1 VCQKFVFT
9 LVCIGVCVCLCN
21 DSGSLIRQ
29 TGPSKAGS
37 ATPAD
42 DEVDPR
48 LKNFEPRMV
57 ELIIS
62 EVLKCL
68 FVIQSTV

>member
-1 VCQKFVFT
+1 MCNSGT
-9 LVCIGVCVCLCN
+9 LV
-21 DSGSLIRQ
+21 RHA
-29 TGPSKAGS
+29 GPSKAGA
-37 ATPAD
+37 ATTTD

-62 EVLKCL
+62 EVLK
-68 FVIQSTV
+68 

>member
-1 VCQKFVFT
+1 M
-9 LVCIGVCVCLCN
+9 
-21 DSGSLIRQ
+21 
-29 TGPSKAGS
+29 GPSKAGS

>member
-1 VCQKFVFT
+1 M
-9 LVCIGVCVCLCN
+9 CIIVCVDN
-21 DSGSLIRQ
+21 RGTLIRHAGPSK
-29 TGPSKAGS
+29 TGPSA
-37 ATPAD
+37 PAD

-62 EVLKCL
+62 EV
-68 FVIQSTV
+68 IQ

>member
-1 VCQKFVFT
+1 VCIRVCSSGT
-9 LVCIGVCVCLCN
+9 LV
-21 DSGSLIRQ
+21 RHA
-29 TGPSKAGS
+29 GPSRTGS
-37 ATPAD
+37 STATD

-62 EVLKCL
+62 EV
-68 FVIQSTV
+68 VT